1 MSLYRLNYSS
11 CASYIAGRAGGG
23 LRRQRRRLPH
33 CAEHG
38 GAAGGQGATAAP
50 GRRGIAAGGPTCGAL
65 HSSPRAANYY
75 GTAISQ
81 CGASESIYDVA
92 NLANGAYAYN
102 DEGKTPLWDA
112 GLRVSVF
119 EPSRWCWAPYS
130 SAVNTLYASTLG
142 FTACDDPS
150 EKL

>member
-1 MSLYRLNYSS
+1 VHRISQ
-11 CASYIAGRAGGG
+11 AGLAAACGGSGGG
-23 LRRQRRRLPH
+23 CLIAQSTAERLVVKVPLQH
-33 CAEHG
+33 LD
-38 GAAGGQGATAAP
+38 AAASLLAGQPAVHWLT
-50 GRRGIAAGGPTCGAL
+50 L

-102 DEGKTPLWDA
+102 DEGKTPLWGA

-119 EPSRWCWAPYS
+119 EPSRWCWGPYS
-130 SAVNTLYASTLG
+130 SAVNTLYASALG

-150 EKL
+150 ERL